1 MSSRPEEFH
10 LRALLGRVEDWRAGL
25 GRSLYSL
32 LPRPFGCEV
41 SQHLDRATFPVPATS
56 IAACDRDRARTRHT
70 VGEGF
75 PIPLFRLRDGVTV
88 SPWCTFPEAPLKCRT
103 ARFPGSGFKPWPIF
117 RGPSQ
122 GLARFKRWFVC
133 TPATPGLP
141 TASPAEPQPA
151 YVPVLSSRPPYG
163 RERPP
168 SVQSPFAQLG
178 YYLRWGDVQRL
189 LRGHYPS
196 VVAHIGSCAAPVGL
210 SPPSAI
216 SLVQRVFAGCNQSL
230 LPTAASRRYL
240 RKSFLGCWI
249 PYPGGTPCALT
260 CFFHGIIG
268 LPQEIVGRRPRL
280 SCDLRLLAA

>member
-1 MSSRPEEFH
+1 MN
-10 LRALLGRVEDWRAGL
+10 
-25 GRSLYSL
+25 
-32 LPRPFGCEV
+32 
-41 SQHLDRATFPVPATS
+41 QPV
-56 IAACDRDRARTRHT
+56 DRDRARTRLT

-151 YVPVLSSRPPYG
+151 CVPVLSSRPPYG

-196 VVAHIGSCAAPVGL
+196 V
-210 SPPSAI
+210 
-216 SLVQRVFAGCNQSL
+216 RVFAAEPVKPISC
-230 LPTAASRRYL
+230 P
-240 RKSFLGCWI
+240 LG
-249 PYPGGTPCALT
+249 PMAHPL
-260 CFFHGIIG
+260 
-268 LPQEIVGRRPRL
+268 E
-280 SCDLRLLAA
+280 LAACPANDISIDPDKGRTQLRRVKVTVVVDPAADARVVYRGQLSQG